1 MSDKTNASDSDIH
14 EMSEKFTIMIKKCK
28 EIFGEVAFKNLKKN
42 SNEYTN
48 KINPAIFDAIS
59 VSTLYAVHKGA
70 IDETIDYQ
78 KKHMELL
85 QNEEFKMAASHRTTN
100 TENIYK
106 RINLASQIIYGVTY
120 ER

>member
-1 MSDKTNASDSDIH
+1 M
-14 EMSEKFTIMIKKCK
+14 
-28 EIFGEVAFKNLKKN
+28 
-42 SNEYTN
+42 
-48 KINPAIFDAIS
+48 
-59 VSTLYAVHKGA
+59 YADRKGV
-70 IDETIDYQ
+70 IDENVDYQ

-85 QNEEFKMAASHRTTN
+85 QNEDFKTAASHRTTN